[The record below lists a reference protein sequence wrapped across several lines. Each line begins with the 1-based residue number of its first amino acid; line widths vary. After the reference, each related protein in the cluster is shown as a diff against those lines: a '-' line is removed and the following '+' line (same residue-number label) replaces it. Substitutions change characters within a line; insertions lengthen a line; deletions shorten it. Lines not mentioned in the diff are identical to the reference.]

1 MNTEFVLNLI
11 NTPNYPPRYPV
22 SVSMKYGRIKRK
34 HGRVGGLDQLLSR
47 IVRDCLYVSR
57 IVPGRIS
64 RRSGRTAPSF
74 KVQYATGAGVKCIY
88 VGPNTVQEV
97 FLICSDAEKTI
108 EWVNEQFTSP

>member
-47 IVRDCLYVSR
+47 IVRDCPYVSR

-64 RRSGRTAPSF
+64 VEAEEPRRVSKYNMQP
-74 KVQYATGAGVKCIY
+74 
-88 VGPNTVQEV
+88 GP
-97 FLICSDAEKTI
+97 A
-108 EWVNEQFTSP
+108 

>member
-1 MNTEFVLNLI
+1 VNSEFVLDPI
-11 NTPNYPPRYPV
+11 KTPNYPCRYPV
-22 SVSMKYGRIKRK
+22 SVFMKYGRIKRK

-47 IVRDCLYVSR
+47 IVRDCPYVAR

-74 KVQYATGAGVKCIY
+74 KVQYATVAGVKCIY

-97 FLICSDAEKTI
+97 FLICTDAEKTI
-108 EWVNEQFTSP
+108 EWVNEQFTTS